1 LVRVVI
7 TGGSGLIGAAVT
19 ARLQQDGT
27 EVTRLVRRS
36 PSGPGEVRWDP
47 QAVDGGLDPDALSG
61 ADAVINLAGAPI
73 AGGLWTTARRE
84 LLRASRIN
92 STRLLAEGIAAA
104 AKPPPLL
111 LSGSAVGWYGETGDQ
126 EVDETAPAGRGFL
139 AGLVRDWE
147 AAAAPALAAGTRVVY
162 LRSGIVLSAQGGML
176 GPLLPLFRFGLG
188 ARLGN
193 GQQYVS
199 WIARTDEVAA
209 IEFLLT
215 ADGATGPFNLTAPA
229 PVTNAEFTTA
239 LASAVRRPALLRVP
253 GGLLRTGLGEASVE
267 LLGSTRV
274 RPARLLEAGFTFRY
288 PDIGAALSAELR

>member
-7 TGGSGLIGAAVT
+7 TGGSGLIGTAVT
-19 ARLQQDGT
+19 GRLEQDGT
-27 EVTRLVRRS
+27 EITRLVRRP
-36 PSGPGEVRWDP
+36 PSSPGEVRWDP

-84 LLRASRIN
+84 VLRASRIN

-139 AGLVRDWE
+139 ADLVRDWE
-147 AAAAPALAAGTRVVY
+147 AAAAPARAAGTRVVY
-162 LRSGIVLSAQGGML
+162 LRSGIVLSAKGGML

-209 IEFLLT
+209 IGFLLT

>member
-7 TGGSGLIGAAVT
+7 AGGSGLIGTAVT
-19 ARLQQDGT
+19 ARLEQDGA
-27 EVTRLVRRS
+27 EVTRLVRRP
-36 PSGPGEVRWDP
+36 PSGPGQVRWDP

-92 STRLLAEGIAAA
+92 STRVLAEGIAAA
-104 AKPPPLL
+104 AKPPPVL

-139 AGLVRDWE
+139 ADLVRDWE
-147 AAAAPALAAGTRVVY
+147 AAAAPAQAAGIRVVY
-162 LRSGIVLSAQGGML
+162 LRSGVVLAARGGML
-176 GPLLPLFRFGLG
+176 GPLLPLFRLGLG
-188 ARLGN
+188 ARLGT
-193 GQQYVS
+193 GQQYLS

-209 IEFLLT
+209 IRFLLT
-215 ADGATGPFNLTAPA
+215 ADGVAGPVNVTSPA

-253 GGLLRTGLGEASVE
+253 GGLLRAGLGEASVE
-267 LLGSTRV
+267 LLGSSRV

-288 PDIGAALSAELR
+288 PDIGAALNAELR